1 MAIKQISDDRD
12 FDWEEYIIDTP
23 EDLLAFAETKLQ
35 EMLKDEEA
43 LATV

>member
-23 EDLLAFAETKLQ
+23 EDKTDLPVTCG
-35 EMLKDEEA
+35 
-43 LATV
+43 

>member
-23 EDLLAFAETKLQ
+23 ED
-35 EMLKDEEA
+35 KDD
-43 LATV
+43 LPVICG